1 MRKLT
6 WSEGKDGNHM
16 ETVLKYTVSWLGL
29 VVVAIINGALREKG
43 YRQFMSELAAHQLS
57 TLIGLIL
64 FGVYVLILTRIWRIA
79 SSGQAF
85 AIGVIWLALTIGFE
99 FIFGHYVMG
108 HPWSRLL
115 HDYNLLKGRLW
126 VLLLIW
132 TAIAPLAFYKLQ
144 R

>member
-1 MRKLT
+1 
-6 WSEGKDGNHM
+6 M

-29 VVVAIINGALREKG
+29 VVVAIMNGALREKG
-43 YRQFMSELAAHQLS
+43 YGRFMSELAAHQSS
-57 TLIGLIL
+57 TIIGLLL
-64 FGVYVLILTRIWRIA
+64 FGVYVWMLTRTWTIA

-85 AIGVIWLALTIGFE
+85 AIGGIWLALTIGFE
-99 FIFGHYVMG
+99 CIFGHHVMG
-108 HPWSRLL
+108 HPWRQLL

-132 TAIAPLAFYKLQ
+132 TAIAPFTFYKLQ